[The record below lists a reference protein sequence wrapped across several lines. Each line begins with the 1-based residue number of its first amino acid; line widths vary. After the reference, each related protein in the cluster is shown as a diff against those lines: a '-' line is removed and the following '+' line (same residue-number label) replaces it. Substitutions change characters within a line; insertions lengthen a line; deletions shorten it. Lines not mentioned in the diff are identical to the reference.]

1 MNFSWTVICRSAAPL
16 LLPFVRFAGESG
28 VASRGLEHRT
38 MSDDLD
44 YFTRRAMEE
53 EEAAKAAASLT
64 ARWRHE
70 ELASLYWSLANGA
83 RPDNLSIIADA
94 IIRPGDIAL

>member
-1 MNFSWTVICRSAAPL
+1 LHPGGWSI
-16 LLPFVRFAGESG
+16 
-28 VASRGLEHRT
+28 EH

-53 EEAAKAAASLT
+53 EEAAKAAASL
-64 ARWRHE
+64 AGRWRHE

-83 RPDNLSIIADA
+83 QPERLPHIAGA

>member
-1 MNFSWTVICRSAAPL
+1 
-16 LLPFVRFAGESG
+16 
-28 VASRGLEHRT
+28 
-38 MSDDLD
+38 MSDQDD

-53 EEAAKAAASLT
+53 EEHAKAAASLT

-83 RPDNLSIIADA
+83 EPARLPFIADA
-94 IIRPGDIAL
+94 IIRPGDVAL